1 MWCDARSLKSSLERT
16 DRHDMT
22 KMSMKSASIT
32 YEDPALLA
40 QKLQADHRLSEQA
53 LANFLISA
61 KGVPII
67 IQDLSLWTTN
77 EAGIQHDDALSAVT
91 RRSRR
96 DEDDDSASVAPFRNN
111 DSFAGLG
118 NSLLQPFEDEEMML
132 DMEEDNQLE
141 MEMDDLSSLISHLS
155 SLISH
160 LSSPA
165 EAAPAEAAP
174 PLLLSFFHQTPTR
187 SFGSVGRRPSDCR
200 SFEWSSRG
208 HRSTRPPQRGSSAV
222 RLSFF

>member
-1 MWCDARSLKSSLERT
+1 MACLSGAVLLDNKQTNLVWCDARSLKSSLERT

-61 KGVPII
+61 EGVPII

-118 NSLLQPFEDEEMML
+118 NSLLQPFEDEGVHVSMCPCVHVSMSISLPVWML
-132 DMEEDNQLE
+132 D
-141 MEMDDLSSLISHLS
+141 
-155 SLISH
+155 
-160 LSSPA
+160 PK
-165 EAAPAEAAP
+165 
-174 PLLLSFFHQTPTR
+174 
-187 SFGSVGRRPSDCR
+187 RR
-200 SFEWSSRG
+200 
-208 HRSTRPPQRGSSAV
+208 
-222 RLSFF
+222 